1 MATHEENL
9 RRLALHDEQ
18 CIQSML
24 GMRLSNDK
32 AAGLDPKAQ
41 ALVRL
46 AALVGLGAS
55 GVSYC
60 WAADAA
66 LAAGATADE
75 IVGVLIAVAPITGL
89 ARVVSATPE
98 VALSIGYDI
107 DQAFE
112 ASDSDPW
119 QRRTETE
126 FRCGMAPEAGRLGR
140 RTGPLGPA
148 APLPEG
154 S

>member
-18 CIQSML
+18 CVRSVL
-24 GMRLSNDK
+24 GIHLDNVE

-55 GVSYC
+55 GASYC
-60 WAADAA
+60 WAVEAA

-75 IVGVLIAVAPITGL
+75 IVGALIAVAPITGL

-112 ASDSDPW
+112 ASGSDP
-119 QRRTETE
+119 RE
-126 FRCGMAPEAGRLGR
+126 
-140 RTGPLGPA
+140 
-148 APLPEG
+148 
-154 S
+154 

>member
-1 MATHEENL
+1 MRVATHEENL

-24 GMRLSNDK
+24 GIRLDVE

-60 WAADAA
+60 WAVEAA
-66 LAAGATADE
+66 LAAGATTDE
-75 IVGVLIAVAPITGL
+75 IVGALIAVAPITGL
-89 ARVVSATPE
+89 ARVVLAIPE
-98 VALSIGYDI
+98 VALSIGYDV

-112 ASDSDPW
+112 ASGNDP
-119 QRRTETE
+119 RE
-126 FRCGMAPEAGRLGR
+126 
-140 RTGPLGPA
+140 
-148 APLPEG
+148 
-154 S
+154 

>member
-18 CIQSML
+18 CIQSMF

-32 AAGLDPKAQ
+32 AAGLDRKAQ
-41 ALVRL
+41 ALVRI

-60 WAADAA
+60 WAAEAA

-75 IVGVLIAVAPITGL
+75 VVGVLIAVAPITGL
-89 ARVVSATPE
+89 ARVVSAKPE

-112 ASDSDPW
+112 ELDRDS
-119 QRRTETE
+119 R
-126 FRCGMAPEAGRLGR
+126 G
-140 RTGPLGPA
+140 
-148 APLPEG
+148 
-154 S
+154 